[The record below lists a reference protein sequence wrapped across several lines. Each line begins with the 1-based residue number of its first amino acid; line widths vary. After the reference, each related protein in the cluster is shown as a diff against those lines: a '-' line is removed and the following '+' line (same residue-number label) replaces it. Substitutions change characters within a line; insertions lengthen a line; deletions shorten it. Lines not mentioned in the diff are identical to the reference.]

1 MKKVFPYLLITLA
14 FGLLLFFKHPQ
25 IFRYKFNQ
33 NMIQDYLRSQD
44 IEDPNDT
51 IKNRITISDSD
62 IYIVTGYLYAK
73 GVDPT
78 LYNFQHPPAIKYL
91 FGLST
96 LLTGNPY
103 YIQIIFGLAL
113 LYLTYYLGLKLIK
126 NPLISLIA
134 PGFLLIDPVFGG
146 MMDGALL
153 DLGQAFF
160 ALDYVILMLLF
171 PESYI
176 AQGLVLGFFA
186 ASKFWST
193 AIIFVILTL
202 AYKLF
207 LRKEKIDLKKL
218 GLSFLVAAAIF
229 LLTYLVSFIAN
240 GGLFNIFAFEGRVLR
255 FMLAHNSAVQIGGPL
270 VLFTTGFFA
279 PWWQAGVLRATD
291 WSLLWPVGLAAS
303 MFLAFKSKIRSLKF
317 FFFALPFVYLLLTS
331 TQVPFTRYFIIILP
345 FIYLGIASLVF
356 YSFNRKK

>member
-1 MKKVFPYLLITLA
+1 
-14 FGLLLFFKHPQ
+14 
-25 IFRYKFNQ
+25 
-33 NMIQDYLRSQD
+33 MIQDYLRSQD
-44 IEDPNDT
+44 IEDPQDT
-51 IKNRITISDSD
+51 IKNRIIISDSD
-62 IYIVTGYLYAK
+62 IYIATGYLYAN

-78 LYNFQHPPAIKYL
+78 LYNFQHPPAVKYL

-103 YIQIIFGLAL
+103 FVQILFGLAL
-113 LYLTYYLGLKLIK
+113 LFLTYFLGLKLFK

-134 PGFLLIDPVFGG
+134 PGLLLIDPVFGG

-176 AQGLVLGFFA
+176 TQGLVLGFFA

-193 AIIFVILTL
+193 AVIFVILTL
-202 AYKLF
+202 GYKLF
-207 LRKEKIDLKKL
+207 LRKEKINLKKL
-218 GLSFLVAAAIF
+218 MISFLVAGIVFA
-229 LLTYLVSFIAN
+229 LTYSVSFIAN

-255 FMLAHNSAVQIGGPL
+255 FMLAHNSAIQIGGPL
-270 VLFTTGFFA
+270 ILFTTGFFA
-279 PWWQAGVLRATD
+279 PWWQAGVLRAAD

-303 MFLAFKSKIRSLKF
+303 IIMVLKTKAHGLKF
-317 FFFALPFVYLLLTS
+317 FFFLLPVVYLLLTS

-345 FIYLGIASLVF
+345 FIYLSIAGLLFF
-356 YSFNRKK
+356 YGPNRKKKGNFGS